1 MSARPRS
8 PSAAGPSVGKLA
20 RALAAAAL
28 LAGPTVI
35 AFFSGGYFDQPRE
48 IGGIAA
54 WILVAVAAI
63 VSRRPFPRSW
73 PGILA
78 IAALAALTGW
88 IALSLTWAP
97 LAGAAQDDLQRVAF
111 YLGVLIAAA
120 ALLGPRPMA
129 RWIEPALAFGA
140 FIVIGYGLSGR
151 LLPDVIHLAHSRTAL
166 GRLEQPLTY
175 WNAMGLLAAM
185 GFVLATRI
193 AGDASRDGRLRLG
206 AAAVTPALAVGV
218 YLSFSRGA
226 LAAVAV
232 GLVVLVGLAPE
243 RRQMRVAGVL
253 VAIGIVASVAAGLL
267 PAVRALQGGA
277 GAKTAEGAAMLVVL
291 LVLMAA
297 AAGACAWLARR
308 EATGRLRS
316 DRVRLPRPR
325 LIIAGCILVL
335 LAATLGAA
343 ALERRPGTPESGA
356 STSRLTSVKSN
367 RYDYWRVA
375 LEEFADNPI
384 RGAASGAFR
393 VDWLRERTVLD
404 PAKDAHSLYIETL
417 GELGLVGEAILA
429 ALIVGIAVSARRASH
444 RMPVQAA
451 GAIAAMCVFAVHAG
465 LDWDWEMPAVSLV
478 ALLLAGALIA
488 WGDVS
493 AEAPGG

>member
-325 LIIAGCILVL
+325 LIIAGSILVL

>member
-1 MSARPRS
+1 MNP
-8 PSAAGPSVGKLA
+8 V
-20 RALAAAAL
+20 RALGAGAL

-35 AFFSGGYFDQPRE
+35 AFFSGGYFDEPRE

-54 WILVAVAAI
+54 WALVVVAAI
-63 VSRRPFPRSW
+63 VSRRPFPRRW

-97 LAGAAQDDLQRVAF
+97 LAGPAQDDLQRVAF
-111 YLGVLIAAA
+111 YLGALIAAA

-129 RWIEPALAFGA
+129 RWVEPALAFGA
-140 FIVIGYGLSGR
+140 FIVIAYGLSGR
-151 LLPDVIHLAHSRTAL
+151 LLPDAIHLAHSHTAL

-175 WNAMGLLAAM
+175 WNAMGVLAAM
-185 GFVLATRI
+185 GFVLATRV
-193 AGDASRDGRLRLG
+193 AGDASRDGRLRLV

-226 LAAVAV
+226 LAALAV
-232 GLVVLVGLAPE
+232 GLVVLLGLAPE
-243 RRQMRVAGVL
+243 RRQVRVAGVV

-297 AAGACAWLARR
+297 SAAVCAWLARR
-308 EATGRLRS
+308 EASGRLRA
-316 DRVRLPRPR
+316 DRMRLPRPR
-325 LIIAGCILVL
+325 LIIAGCIVVL

-343 ALERRPGTPESGA
+343 ALEQRPGTPEGGA

-375 LEEFADNPI
+375 FEEFADNPI
-384 RGAASGAFR
+384 RGAGSGGFR
-393 VDWLRERTVLD
+393 VDWLRERTVND

-417 GELGLVGEAILA
+417 GELGLVGAVILA
-429 ALIVGIAVSARRASH
+429 ALLVGVAVSARRAFRWAS
-444 RMPVQAA
+444 VQAT
-451 GAIAAMCVFAVHAG
+451 GAIAALAVFAVHAG

-488 WGDVS
+488 WS
-493 AEAPGG
+493 EATAPSSPEPAG

>member
-1 MSARPRS
+1 VNP
-8 PSAAGPSVGKLA
+8 V
-20 RALAAAAL
+20 RALAAGAL

-35 AFFSGGYFDQPRE
+35 AFFSGGYFDEPRE

-54 WILVAVAAI
+54 WALVVVAAI
-63 VSRRPFPRSW
+63 VSRRPFPRGW

-88 IALSLTWAP
+88 IALSLNWAP

-111 YLGVLIAAA
+111 YLGALIAAA

-129 RWIEPALAFGA
+129 RWVEPALAVGA

-151 LLPDVIHLAHSRTAL
+151 LLPDAIHLAHSHTAL

-175 WNAMGLLAAM
+175 WNAMGVLAAM
-185 GFVLATRI
+185 GFVLATRV
-193 AGDASRDGRLRLG
+193 AGDASRNGRLRLA
-206 AAAVTPALAVGV
+206 AAAVTPPLAVGV

-226 LAAVAV
+226 LAALAV
-232 GLVVLVGLAPE
+232 GLVVLLGLAPE
-243 RRQMRVAGVL
+243 RRHVRVAGVL
-253 VAIGIVASVAAGLL
+253 VVIGIVASIAAGLL
-267 PAVRALQGGA
+267 PAVRALQGSG
-277 GAKTAEGAAMLVVL
+277 GAKTADGAAMLVVL

-308 EATGRLRS
+308 EAAGRLRT
-316 DRVRLPRPR
+316 DPMRLPRPR

-335 LAATLGAA
+335 VAAALAAA
-343 ALERRPGTPESGA
+343 ALEQRPGTPEGGA
-356 STSRLTSVKSN
+356 STSRFASVKSN

-375 LEEFADNPI
+375 FEEFGDDPS
-384 RGAASGAFR
+384 RGAGSGAFR
-393 VDWLRERTVLD
+393 VDWLRERTVVD

-417 GELGLVGEAILA
+417 GELGLVGAVILA
-429 ALIVGIAVSARRASH
+429 ALLVGVAVSARRAF
-444 RMPVQAA
+444 RRTPVQAA
-451 GAIAAMCVFAVHAG
+451 GAIAALSVFAVHAG

-478 ALLLAGALIA
+478 ALLLAGALMA
-488 WGDVS
+488 WS
-493 AEAPGG
+493 EAPPATSPEPAG